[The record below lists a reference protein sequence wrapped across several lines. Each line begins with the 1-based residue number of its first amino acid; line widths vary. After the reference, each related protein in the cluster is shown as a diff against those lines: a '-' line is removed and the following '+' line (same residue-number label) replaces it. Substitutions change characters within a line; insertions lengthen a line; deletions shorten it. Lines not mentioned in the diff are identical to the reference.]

1 MYLWG
6 NNLSGPIP
14 SSFLQLG
21 QLNVFSFAHT
31 QLCTPGTAAFV
42 EWLRSKKLDGGPANC
57 NAADVAVLTSLH
69 ETTGGAAWADNAGW
83 LEDQA
88 LENWYGVTADS
99 IGRVTTLD
107 LTRNGLTGQLPSRL
121 GELSRMKELRI
132 GDNPL
137 TGRLPLS
144 LARLPLREFHYGDT
158 QLCAP
163 VESDFQTW
171 LDAITSHQGTGVE
184 CTPVSDRDVLETF
197 YRATSGP
204 DWIDSENWLTDAP
217 LDEWYGVETDESGR
231 VTGLQL
237 AGRWDSGSRSWIRHG
252 LAGGIPPELTNL
264 GSLRELDLGTN
275 DLSAPWRTTSPV

>member
-21 QLNVFSFAHT
+21 QLRVLSFGNT

-42 EWLRSKKLDGGPANC
+42 EWLQNKKLDGGTASC

-69 ETTGGAAWADNAGW
+69 ETTGGAAWVDNAGW
-83 LEDQA
+83 LEDQS
-88 LENWYGVTADS
+88 LEKWYGVTADS

-132 GDNPL
+132 GENPL

-144 LARLPLREFHYGDT
+144 LARQQACWQSSVHLPR
-158 QLCAP
+158 P
-163 VESDFQTW
+163 S
-171 LDAITSHQGTGVE
+171 
-184 CTPVSDRDVLETF
+184 
-197 YRATSGP
+197 
-204 DWIDSENWLTDAP
+204 
-217 LDEWYGVETDESGR
+217 
-231 VTGLQL
+231 L
-237 AGRWDSGSRSWIRHG
+237 AQ
-252 LAGGIPPELTNL
+252 
-264 GSLRELDLGTN
+264 
-275 DLSAPWRTTSPV
+275 